1 MIKHLKTIGFTNRL
15 ALYIIGILSA
25 GVCMSFALSVYS
37 IYSSYTGALY
47 CWTAIWTP
55 IGTVLSAVLV
65 NVVTKS
71 KEENTGATEKS
82 GEGVKY
88 AMAMAATKSA
98 STVTSV

>member
-15 ALYIIGILSA
+15 AIYIIGLLSV

-37 IYSSYTGALY
+37 IYTGYTGALY

-65 NVVTKS
+65 NIVTKS

-88 AMAMAATKSA
+88 AAMKASLA